1 MFDLSWTELLFIG
14 VAAIIFIGPKE
25 LPGALRTLGRMAG
38 KARAMAREFQSN
50 VEDMIR
56 EAELDD
62 VKNQVQRLQS
72 SDYTRELERTIDPK
86 GEITAALTPPDLD
99 APSPAP
105 RPATPAADTAPKSGP
120 DSLPDQPAPGASEGP
135 KP

>member
-14 VAAIIFIGPKE
+14 VAALIFIGPKE
-25 LPGALRTLGRMAG
+25 LPGALRTLGRMAA

-62 VKNQVQRLQS
+62 VKNQVQKLQS
-72 SDYTRELERTIDPK
+72 GDYVRELERTIDPK

-99 APSPAP
+99 APPAS
-105 RPATPAADTAPKSGP
+105 RPTTPAADTAPKSVP
-120 DSLPDQPAPGASEGP
+120 DSRPDQPAPETSEGHRP
-135 KP
+135 